1 MYIYIYIWYQVEQS
15 NSIYFNIPALH
26 ASKIIWDFSIKN
38 YNKYNKSLLHKLY
51 YMPLPFHCNETDIID
66 TTSYV
71 YDIFFTEHIMIDVQL
86 F

>member
-1 MYIYIYIWYQVEQS
+1 
-15 NSIYFNIPALH
+15 
-26 ASKIIWDFSIKN
+26 
-38 YNKYNKSLLHKLY
+38 
-51 YMPLPFHCNETDIID
+51 MPLPFHCNETDIID